1 MSDTNCPESDVDTET
16 DTDAGAGD
24 SSSAETESSVFDPR
38 TATYHCKVC
47 GAKLS
52 FHEYVAVGPGTPAA
66 KHLGLEDKATDSNRV
81 GNQTSDDDEGRDHFI
96 VCEECFER
104 ATADIAENGMNDLP

>member
-1 MSDTNCPESDVDTET
+1 MSDTNCPESDIDTDT

-38 TATYHCKVC
+38 TAAYHCEVC

-52 FHEYVAVGPGTPAA
+52 FLEYVAVGPGTPAA
-66 KHLGLEDKATDSNRV
+66 KHLGLEDKSTDSNRNRIRS
-81 GNQTSDDDEGRDHFI
+81 GSDDEGRDHFI
-96 VCEECFER
+96 VCQGCFEQ
-104 ATADIAENGMNDLP
+104 AAADIAENGMNDLR